1 MFLVYDFA
9 WLLLYIAGFGF
20 SDLLVENF
28 IKQKKYQLVYYTII
42 LISSIIMIVYS
53 VIVSNK

>member
-1 MFLVYDFA
+1 MFLVYDFS

-28 IKQKKYQLVYYTII
+28 IKQKKYQIVYYTII
-42 LISSIIMIVYS
+42 LIASVSMIVYS
-53 VIVSNK
+53 LLVSNK